1 MSKQPT
7 ADNLQL
13 DIAQYGHIATSNK
26 QPVTS
31 NQQPATSNQ
40 QQVKKHKEWQKF
52 W

>member
-13 DIAQYGHIATSNK
+13 DIAQCGHIATSNK
-26 QPVTS
+26 QPVTR
-31 NQQPATSNQ
+31 NQ